1 MGFEPQRSGA
11 ACRIDSSRLPPGRF
25 VAAAVNFAMVTS
37 TQGNR
42 ELVADLPA
50 KGAALRKSQVMRI
63 RRTSPTD
70 EARLFG
76 DEPEMLPVAN
86 ATRLLKRECAL
97 VDRLGAGR
105 AFCFGGWACQ
115 GTGRIATCRVMLR
128 EARQLR
134 LKCVFHAPGI
144 GRRQTVLG
152 AEFVVSPRR
161 RIVGRSDGLEF
172 SKHLLAQRRR
182 GARLQHGLEKD

>member
-11 ACRIDSSRLPPGRF
+11 ACRIDPDRLPPGRF

-42 ELVADLPA
+42 ELIADFPA

-76 DEPEMLPVAN
+76 NEPEMIFVTN
-86 ATRLLKRECAL
+86 AARFLKRKGTL
-97 VDRLGAGR
+97 VDRASS
-105 AFCFGGWACQ
+105 
-115 GTGRIATCRVMLR
+115 GTGDVLCRADVS
-128 EARQLR
+128 
-134 LKCVFHAPGI
+134 
-144 GRRQTVLG
+144 GR
-152 AEFVVSPRR
+152 
-161 RIVGRSDGLEF
+161 
-172 SKHLLAQRRR
+172 
-182 GARLQHGLEKD
+182 